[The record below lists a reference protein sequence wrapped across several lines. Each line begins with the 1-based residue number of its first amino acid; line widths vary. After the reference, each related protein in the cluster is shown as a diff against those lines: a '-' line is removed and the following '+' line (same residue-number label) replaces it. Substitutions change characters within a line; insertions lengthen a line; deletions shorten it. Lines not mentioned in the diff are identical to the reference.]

1 MKWIKLFEN
10 YVMTNHDITLKDE
23 LESFVKITWHTYWIT
38 DLSLNYVERTYGFDS
53 DHSLE
58 FLLYKPVSNRSE
70 LLSILILN
78 MT

>member
-38 DLSLNYVERTYGFDS
+38 DLSLNYT
-53 DHSLE
+53 
-58 FLLYKPVSNRSE
+58 
-70 LLSILILN
+70 
-78 MT
+78 